1 MGQHPI
7 LTYCLRTA
15 RPQSFPPEAIS
26 ILGSSSSSNWPAAI
40 KPLMPAKCPQTRR
53 GHKKPLRS
61 NKGQVG
67 SGLGLMQKVAQSGL
81 SATPPHLQA
90 VSKKF
95 PASIWPLMHIIIA
108 FGTSRL
114 IVDWYHP
121 WCSQLHPGPGDT
133 WWEADGRLHLFN
145 DAWLCL
151 PGLAYWE
158 AHLVGQGARLRT
170 PSWS

>member
-1 MGQHPI
+1 MCGLGGLGMG
-7 LTYCLRTA
+7 L
-15 RPQSFPPEAIS
+15 PPH
-26 ILGSSSSSNWPAAI
+26 LPPNFLVSNGATSYPHLLSPDRKAAKLSTRSHLPTRVFFLLQLAAI

-95 PASIWPLMHIIIA
+95 PDSI
-108 FGTSRL
+108 
-114 IVDWYHP
+114 
-121 WCSQLHPGPGDT
+121 
-133 WWEADGRLHLFN
+133 
-145 DAWLCL
+145 
-151 PGLAYWE
+151 
-158 AHLVGQGARLRT
+158 
-170 PSWS
+170 